1 MEVGDLS
8 ICRIQNQIFDAFDI
22 KSIRIKI
29 ESLFYNLSGI
39 RLLF

>member
-8 ICRIQNQIFDAFDI
+8 ICRIKNQIFDAFDI

-29 ESLFYNLSGI
+29 EYVCTGLCQ
-39 RLLF
+39 